1 MHYSLFTSNPS
12 EPSNKHKET
21 FCIPTHT
28 QLTCITSQCS
38 KSQSRAPAL
47 SVLDFFPGA
56 LYKLVPL
63 ALWPNMF
70 LPVKCH
76 LPSGQSQK
84 DNPGH
89 NYCKHKLS
97 TINIYSPKNCYIP
110 PLLPLH
116 NSHFHLPS
124 RWPLCR
130 CSTVPLTK
138 TLLS

>member
-47 SVLDFFPGA
+47 SVLDFLPGA

-63 ALWPNMF
+63 ALWHFGTSPQHVSACQTSF
-70 LPVKCH
+70 AFWSK
-76 LPSGQSQK
+76 SKGQSWAY
-84 DNPGH
+84 G
-89 NYCKHKLS
+89 KHKLS
-97 TINIYSPKNCYIP
+97 TINMYSPKNCYPSP
-110 PLLPLH
+110 PPP
-116 NSHFHLPS
+116 HLSTTATFICPQGG
-124 RWPLCR
+124 LCADVR
-130 CSTVPLTK
+130 LY
-138 TLLS
+138 L